1 MNATGKYIIVP
12 GPQRDY
18 IVFNQRC
25 RAWQHPYEYQGN
37 GSTLANAG
45 CGVFSV
51 CHAAQYLSG
60 KTPDPEALA
69 AVYETARYA
78 DRDPDEALLERLRRD
93 ERA

>member
-45 CGVFSV
+45 
-51 CHAAQYLSG
+51 
-60 KTPDPEALA
+60 
-69 AVYETARYA
+69 
-78 DRDPDEALLERLRRD
+78 
-93 ERA
+93 